1 MLFQLERK
9 LQNHV
14 LIMLEL
20 SEHHNTVYYL
30 TSQV

>member
-1 MLFQLERK
+1 MLFQLEGK

-20 SEHHNTVYYL
+20 SEHCNTAYYL